1 MFTFA
6 AAFGKT
12 FFERPVQ
19 GGIARRSQAGS
30 WKNFQQRLADQKIGL
45 HLQPFRETFVER
57 KA

>member
-45 HLQPFRETFVER
+45 HLQPLPGNVR
-57 KA
+57 